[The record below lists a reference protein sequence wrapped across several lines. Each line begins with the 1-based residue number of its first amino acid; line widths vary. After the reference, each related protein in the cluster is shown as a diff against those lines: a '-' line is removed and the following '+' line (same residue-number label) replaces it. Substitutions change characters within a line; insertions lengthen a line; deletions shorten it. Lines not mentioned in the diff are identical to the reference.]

1 MRSTSTGLRRSL
13 RHECIDPYHHVPAS
27 DYIGGADYPAGL
39 ASGSGIVSALG
50 GVTAPS
56 QQINV
61 VSLIQEALNALQI
74 EGEIS
79 FDGTGKGVGTP
90 LVVDGHFGGRT
101 FGAIKTLQA
110 KLGLSVQEPLA
121 SVEYQALQALFAK
134 LG

>member
-1 MRSTSTGLRRSL
+1 MNALTLITTFL
-13 RHECIDPYHHVPAS
+13 PAIIS
-27 DYIGGADYPAGL
+27 AGQIIPQVWPA
-39 ASGSGIVSALG
+39 ASGIVSALG

-61 VSLIQEALNALQI
+61 VSLIQEALNALQL

-121 SVEYQALQALFAK
+121 SVEYQALQTLFAK